1 MHYFQYRGAS
11 LFAEGVRVER
21 IAEEA
26 GTPVFIYS
34 QRTLK
39 RHYEAF
45 GSAFKKAA
53 HIICYSV
60 KANSNLSVL
69 KTFADL
75 GSGFDIVSGGEL
87 FRALKAGADPARV
100 VFSGVGKT
108 EEEIAYALKKGILM
122 FNVESPQELKTLDAV
137 AGRLRKRAR
146 FAIRVNPDVDPRT
159 HPYISTGLKKNKFG
173 VESSEAIGLYV
184 HARDNLK
191 NVEAVGIDCHIG
203 SQLTRIGP
211 FVEAL
216 KKTKRLVKTL
226 RREGV
231 EIRYLDMGG
240 GLGIT
245 YDKEAPPHPSKYGN
259 AVIRE
264 TRGLDVTLIFE
275 PGRVIVGNAGIL
287 VTKVIYTKKTPYKNF
302 IIVDAAMNDL
312 ARPSLYGSY
321 HAIKAVRDGTGTEI
335 TADVV
340 GPVCE
345 SGDFLAKDRL
355 LPDVKPG
362 EFLAVM
368 SAGAY
373 GFTMS
378 SNYNS
383 RPRAA
388 EVMVRGRSFSVVKK
402 RERLED
408 LVRGEAVS

>member
-1 MHYFQYRGAS
+1 
-11 LFAEGVRVER
+11 
-21 IAEEA
+21 
-26 GTPVFIYS
+26 
-34 QRTLK
+34 
-39 RHYEAF
+39 
-45 GSAFKKAA
+45 
-53 HIICYSV
+53 
-60 KANSNLSVL
+60 
-69 KTFADL
+69 
-75 GSGFDIVSGGEL
+75 
-87 FRALKAGADPARV
+87 
-100 VFSGVGKT
+100 
-108 EEEIAYALKKGILM
+108 M